1 MLGSSENI
9 TATAGKLLAVS
20 KGGNTATALSPAGT
34 RFNVVCSAPFGGA
47 PPPGVP
53 GGGFPVEKRRK
64 NSWR

>member
-9 TATAGKLLAVS
+9 TATAGNVLAVS

-34 RFNVVCSAPFGGA
+34 RLRVVWGAPFGEA

-53 GGGFPVEKRRK
+53 GGGFPVK
-64 NSWR
+64 

>member
-20 KGGNTATALSPAGT
+20 KGGNTATALSPTGT
-34 RFNVVCSAPFGGA
+34 RFNVVCGAPFGEA

-53 GGGFPVEKRRK
+53 GGGFPVE
-64 NSWR
+64 